1 MGTRIEQSIIDEDI
15 EKKGLYTEKDIE
27 SLKNR
32 LDTINYRL
40 NSLNLQLQGN
50 FEISDEEQAQ
60 LSIEKQFL
68 EDEKT
73 RIEQELKKIMD
84 YLEEANRSPE
94 SADSF
99 VGSLDEETEEL
110 FSARNVGKAAVPK
123 ALTINKKEER
133 KVEADIIKSDEQIRA
148 EFDKFK
154 EKADSMV
161 SKLEDLFR

>member
-1 MGTRIEQSIIDEDI
+1 MKIEQSIIDEDI
-15 EKKGLYTEKDIE
+15 EKKGLYTETDIE
-27 SLKNR
+27 SLQDR

-60 LSIEKQFL
+60 LSIEKQSL

-110 FSARNVGKAAVPK
+110 FSARNIGKATVPK
-123 ALTINKKEER
+123 ALTIDKKEAR
-133 KVEADIIKSDEQIRA
+133 KVEEDIIKSAKQIN
-148 EFDKFK
+148 DKFK
-154 EKADSMV
+154 ENADSMM
-161 SKLEDLFR
+161 SELEDLFG

>member
-1 MGTRIEQSIIDEDI
+1 MKIEQSIIDEDI
-15 EKKGLYTEKDIE
+15 EKKGLYTETDIE
-27 SLKNR
+27 SLQDR

-60 LSIEKQFL
+60 LSIEKQSL

-73 RIEQELKKIMD
+73 RIEQKLKKIKD
-84 YLEEANRSPE
+84 YLEEETREPE

-110 FSARNVGKAAVPK
+110 FSARNIGKATVPK
-123 ALTINKKEER
+123 ALTIDKKEAR
-133 KVEADIIKSDEQIRA
+133 KVEEDIIKSAKQIN
-148 EFDKFK
+148 DKFK
-154 EKADSMV
+154 ENADSMM
-161 SKLEDLFR
+161 SELEDLFG

>member
-1 MGTRIEQSIIDEDI
+1 METRIEQSIIDEDI
-15 EKKGLYTEKDIE
+15 EKKGLYTETDIE
-27 SLKNR
+27 SLQDR

-60 LSIEKQFL
+60 LSIEKQSL

-73 RIEQELKKIMD
+73 RIEQKLKKIKD

-110 FSARNVGKAAVPK
+110 FSARNIGKATVPK
-123 ALTINKKEER
+123 ALTIDKKEAR
-133 KVEADIIKSDEQIRA
+133 KVEEDIIKSDKQIND
-148 EFDKFK
+148 EFK
-154 EKADSMV
+154 EQADSMM